1 MIEHIAHMGPMLILA
16 GLAAGWIAETVARA
30 GGRGFL
36 PDLAVGL
43 IGSIAA
49 GTVMLG
55 MVSREAGM
63 PVILLVG
70 GAGAALA
77 IVAQRSIW
85 RSVRLG
91 T

>member
-30 GGRGFL
+30 GGHGFL
-36 PDLAVGL
+36 PDLVIGL
-43 IGSIAA
+43 IGSILA
-49 GTVMLG
+49 GTVILG
-55 MVSREAGM
+55 LVSREAGM

-77 IVAQRSIW
+77 IVAQRSLW